1 MELPRGSLFDY
12 FRFGLYRTRVLIS
25 PSTIKD
31 SSAMFAAWSFPTKS
45 DWRIIRKYMLGKR
58 NLKYT
63 NMAILILITWGSR
76 ASKQDLDNTVLLS
89 GAT

>member
-1 MELPRGSLFDY
+1 M
-12 FRFGLYRTRVLIS
+12 S
-25 PSTIKD
+25 PSTRKD

-63 NMAILILITWGSR
+63 NMAILIWITWGSR
-76 ASKQDLDNTVLLS
+76 ASRQDLGNTVLPS
-89 GAT
+89 GST